1 MAIPVFLV
9 HYHEIGLKG
18 RNRST
23 FEHQL
28 INNIRFLTEGLPVER
43 VSKISGRILV
53 VMDKAAFAGLGGQP
67 ADGLEAGPDE
77 SPDDGFVPGGLSNPQ
92 VERVFRLLLGIP
104 GVARVSAGWRCAREM
119 DEMCRL
125 AGELLSDCE
134 PFQTFKVDAK
144 RSNTDFPIRSMDMN
158 VQIGDYLGDLFPNKT
173 VRMKSPDATVHVE
186 VIQGSAYLYAKTE
199 PGVGGLPVGSA
210 GKFVSLLSTGIDS
223 PVAMWRLIHRGAVAI
238 GLHFSGAP
246 QTDDSSEYLVRDIV
260 DALADTG
267 GVKRLYIAQIGDY
280 QRRIADVVPAKLRV
294 IFFRRL
300 MFTVANELARREHA
314 KALVTGESLG
324 QVASQTMENI
334 MAVDAVAELPVFRP
348 LIGTDKQEI
357 MAKAKELGTFDLST
371 QACSDCCTLFLPR
384 NPETHANMREVVELA
399 EQMDFASW
407 AVEIC
412 DAMQVFEGH
421 CNARR

>member
-18 RNRST
+18 RNRSS
-23 FEHQL
+23 FERQL
-28 INNIRFLTEGLPVER
+28 IRNIEFLVEDLPVER

-53 VMDKAAFAGLGGQP
+53 VMDKAAFATPG
-67 ADGLEAGPDE
+67 E
-77 SPDDGFVPGGLSNPQ
+77 SEDGFVAGGLANPQ
-92 VERVFRLLLGIP
+92 VVRVFELLRGVP
-104 GVARVSAGWRCAREM
+104 GVARVSAGWRCGRDM
-119 DEMCRL
+119 DEIGRL
-125 AGELLSDCE
+125 AAEVLGDCE

-158 VQIGDYLGDLFPNKT
+158 VQLGDLLCGLFPEKT
-173 VRMKSPDATVHVE
+173 VRMKDPDAKVHVE
-186 VIQGSAYLYAKTE
+186 VIQGSAYVYAKTE
-199 PGVGGLPVGSA
+199 RGVGGLPVGSA
-210 GKFVSLLSTGIDS
+210 GKFIALLSTGIDS
-223 PVAMWRLIHRGAVAI
+223 PVALWRLVHRGAVAV

-260 DALADTG
+260 DALANTG
-267 GVKRLYIAQIGDY
+267 GIKRLYIAQIGDY

-294 IFFRRL
+294 VFFRRL

-314 KALVTGESLG
+314 KAIVTGESLG

-334 MAVDAVAELPVFRP
+334 MAVDAVAEFPVFRP

-357 MAKAKELGTFDLST
+357 MAKAIELGTYDLST
-371 QACSDCCTLFLPR
+371 QACADCCTLFLPR
-384 NPETHANMREVVELA
+384 NPETHANMREVTELA
-399 EQMDFASW
+399 AQMDFASW

-412 DAMQVFEGH
+412 DAMQIFEGH